1 MDGKPSQGMYRLKI
15 PNEEIRQVYKVQIQE
30 LFDHTVLKDT
40 DMLQGL
46 WKAFSEGNAAEIE
59 QCLTRIL
66 TNSISVFDVKGTEK
80 EKENSYHLL
89 LFGLLVGNG
98 AWCVRSN
105 REAGEGFADLVV
117 ETDDPNEG
125 MILELKSTDR
135 ISNLDTACAQALAQI
150 HDRRYDEYLR
160 DEGRNH
166 IWAYGIAFYK
176 KRCKVTVEKLKE

>member
-1 MDGKPSQGMYRLKI
+1 M
-15 PNEEIRQVYKVQIQE
+15 
-30 LFDHTVLKDT
+30 
-40 DMLQGL
+40 
-46 WKAFSEGNAAEIE
+46 
-59 QCLTRIL
+59 
-66 TNSISVFDVKGTEK
+66 
-80 EKENSYHLL
+80 
-89 LFGLLVGNG
+89 VGNG